1 MELAG
6 NLEGTAPD
14 WAACSR
20 GWGLAGSYP
29 NGQREAMD
37 KIEKRL

>member
-1 MELAG
+1 MDLAG

-20 GWGLAGSYP
+20 GWDLAGNDP
-29 NGQREAMD
+29 NGHIEAID
-37 KIEKRL
+37 KTEKKL